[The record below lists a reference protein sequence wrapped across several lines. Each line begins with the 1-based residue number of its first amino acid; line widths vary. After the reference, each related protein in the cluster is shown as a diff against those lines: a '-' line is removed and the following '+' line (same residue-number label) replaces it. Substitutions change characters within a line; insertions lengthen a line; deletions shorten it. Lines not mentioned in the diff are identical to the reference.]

1 MTTSVDYYNN
11 NAQAFFD
18 GTCDVDM
25 SAIYDRFLPLIPTG
39 GTILDAGCGSGRDSR
54 VFISKGYAVTAFDA
68 SRELVALARSINGV
82 PASVATFTSF
92 SSEQL
97 YDGIWAC
104 ASLLH
109 LPRAQL
115 VEAITGLAELLAP
128 KGVFYLSF
136 KRGVH
141 ERLTG
146 GRQFTDL
153 TDEMFGELVARIQ
166 NLSIRDCW
174 VTEDAR
180 IDRSDKWLN
189 AILEVATIP
198 ATQQSDTL
206 GT

>member
-1 MTTSVDYYNN
+1 VTTFVDYYND
-11 NAQAFFD
+11 NAQSFFD
-18 GTCDVDM
+18 GTNDVDM
-25 SAIYDRFLPLIPTG
+25 SAVYDRFLPLIPER

-54 VFISKGYAVTAFDA
+54 MFISKGYDVTSFDA
-68 SRELVALARSINGV
+68 APELVALARRINGV

-115 VEAITGLAELLAP
+115 VEAIKGLADLLEP

-141 ERLTG
+141 ERFTG
-146 GRQFTDL
+146 GRQFTDM
-153 TDEMFGELVARIQ
+153 TGEMLGELVARI
-166 NLSIRDCW
+166 NTLRIRECW
-174 VTEDAR
+174 ITEDAR
-180 IDRSDKWLN
+180 TDRSDQWLN
-189 AILEVATIP
+189 AILEK
-198 ATQQSDTL
+198 QQS
-206 GT
+206 